1 MLGRGEAAELNNLR
15 YEGLLLLGH
24 SSGFRLFITIVV
36 VQGNMAK
43 IGLQST
49 FLFLRLNII
58 GHTSWSEHSLGQL
71 DVWPLRQSNDCT
83 MLFGCLVLC
92 HQLLI
97 FVHQVVSDLGLS
109 HLSIRFRMLR
119 LSPHDSFLRVYEWM
133 FVRSCLS
140 LRAGHHQ
147 ALFCQ
152 ILANIGL

>member
-1 MLGRGEAAELNNLR
+1 MKHELKGGLHMLGRGEAAELNNLR

-83 MLFGCLVLC
+83 MLLSLPFNC
-92 HQLLI
+92 HQ
-97 FVHQVVSDLGLS
+97 
-109 HLSIRFRMLR
+109 
-119 LSPHDSFLRVYEWM
+119 P
-133 FVRSCLS
+133 
-140 LRAGHHQ
+140 
-147 ALFCQ
+147 
-152 ILANIGL
+152 